1 MDLITFKELEKLLL
15 LAIKTPTM
23 SIKYVSQ
30 ETGIGLSG
38 LYKWVRGE
46 NRISPDNAD
55 ILLNWLK
62 DVRPDVLIAAESIY
76 KQQEANK
83 NEL

>member
-1 MDLITFKELEKLLL
+1 MDLITFRELENILLI
-15 LAIKTPTM
+15 AMKTPTM

-30 ETGIGLSG
+30 ETGIGASG

-46 NRISPDNAD
+46 NHITPQKAD

-62 DVRPDVLIAAESIY
+62 DVRPDILDAAISVY
-76 KQQEANK
+76 SKGGYK
-83 NEL
+83 NE

>member
-1 MDLITFKELEKLLL
+1 MR
-15 LAIKTPTM
+15 TPTM

-30 ETGIGLSG
+30 ETGIGQSG
-38 LYKWVRGE
+38 LYKWVSGY

-62 DVRPDVLIAAESIY
+62 DVRPDVLQAAIIIY
-76 KQQEANK
+76 KRGLEYDRK
-83 NEL
+83 RDT